1 MSSLTSQWAWS
12 LFEPTLMLKSAIYHY
27 VKTVL
32 STIAKG
38 DIPLSAS
45 QWQKI
50 RGTAFSSLWLEF
62 SAPKPPGTPPSL
74 SAGLIPP
81 ILSQATGVVLEVG
94 PGSGSQMS
102 SLKGPQITKIYGA
115 EPCIDLH
122 SKLQAQANDQ
132 SLQDKY
138 QILAAGA
145 STDQIV
151 KELLRGGFITAWK
164 EGDTLFD
171 TIICVRALCSIS
183 DPQTAASEL
192 YKLLRP
198 GGRMLICEHVANPWT
213 KPKGSI
219 LARVF
224 QQIYMICGWAFFI
237 GDCRL
242 NQDTAQIL
250 VKAAEGDGGWAENNL
265 EMAASFSTFPYLHG
279 VLVKRS

>member
-1 MSSLTSQWAWS
+1 MSL
-12 LFEPTLMLKSAIYHY
+12 
-27 VKTVL
+27 
-32 STIAKG
+32 
-38 DIPLSAS
+38 
-45 QWQKI
+45 
-50 RGTAFSSLWLEF
+50 
-62 SAPKPPGTPPSL
+62 
-74 SAGLIPP
+74 
-81 ILSQATGVVLEVG
+81 
-94 PGSGSQMS
+94 
-102 SLKGPQITKIYGA
+102 LKGPQITKIYGA
-115 EPCIDLH
+115 EPCVDLH
-122 SKLQAQANDQ
+122 EKLQSQANGHN
-132 SLQDKY
+132 LQDRY

-151 KELLRGGFITAWK
+151 KELLRDGYITSYS

-219 LARVF
+219 VARIV
-224 QQIYMICGWAFFI
+224 QQLYMICGWAFFI

-242 NQDTAQIL
+242 NQDTARIL
-250 VKAAEGDGGWAENNL
+250 LKAAEEDGGWEENNL
-265 EMAASFSTFPYLHG
+265 EMAASFSPFPYLHG